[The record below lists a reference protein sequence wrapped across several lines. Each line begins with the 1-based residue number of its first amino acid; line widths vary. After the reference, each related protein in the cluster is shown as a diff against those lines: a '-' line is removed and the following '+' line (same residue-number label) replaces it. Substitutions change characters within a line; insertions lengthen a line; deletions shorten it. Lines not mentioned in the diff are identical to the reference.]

1 MREQAEKY
9 GAYREDK
16 KVTAIVPE
24 GDDFRIVTDDGDF
37 RARTVL
43 LATGVVNHRPNIL
56 PEVHDPALER
66 GLMRYCPIC
75 DGYEVTDK
83 RVGVIGT
90 GDHGMR
96 EALFLRGYTRDVT
109 LIAPEAEH
117 ALDAACAATL
127 DEAGIV
133 RVDGPCG
140 GWAIEGDRIALDTAG
155 GRMAF
160 DSVYPAL
167 GSRIRSHL
175 AIAAGARASDE
186 GCLEVD
192 DHQRTSVA
200 GLFAAGDVVKGL
212 DQISHAM
219 GEAGVAATTI
229 RNLLAE
235 LGVYRQRVCAPL
247 RHGVGVHG
255 DHEALAVGAFDFEHV
270 AGTEIFDEHD
280 AAQVFARG
288 RHGGQADEI
297 GVIIFALP
305 QRRQRRAGDDEF
317 GAAQC
322 LGCVA
327 IGDFGEA
334 GDQAV
339 VARLRRLQRQRAAV
353 EALIG
358 AEILGEDLEPHLAV
372 DAMRADDDREN
383 DGRVSLG
390 RVIRRCLLGHRHP
403 LLRDR

>member
-1 MREQAEKY
+1 MTDVGQGDGSGDDGLDDCIIIGAGPAGLTAAIYLARFHLSIRLFDSGSSRAAMIPCTRNHAGYPEGIAGKELLRRMREQAEKY
-9 GAYREDK
+9 GAYREEK
-16 KVTAIVPE
+16 KVTAILPE

-37 RARTVL
+37 CARTVL
-43 LATGVVNHRPNIL
+43 LATGVVNHRPKIL

-66 GLMRYCPIC
+66 GLIRYCPIC

-117 ALDAACAATL
+117 ALDAACAAKL
-127 DEAGIV
+127 DEAGIA

-192 DHQRTSVA
+192 DHQRTSVP

-235 LGVYRQRVCAPL
+235 
-247 RHGVGVHG
+247 
-255 DHEALAVGAFDFEHV
+255 
-270 AGTEIFDEHD
+270 
-280 AAQVFARG
+280 RG
-288 RHGGQADEI
+288 R
-297 GVIIFALP
+297 LW
-305 QRRQRRAGDDEF
+305 R
-317 GAAQC
+317 
-322 LGCVA
+322 
-327 IGDFGEA
+327 
-334 GDQAV
+334 
-339 VARLRRLQRQRAAV
+339 
-353 EALIG
+353 
-358 AEILGEDLEPHLAV
+358 
-372 DAMRADDDREN
+372 
-383 DGRVSLG
+383 
-390 RVIRRCLLGHRHP
+390 
-403 LLRDR
+403 